1 MGTFGVFILYHHFE
15 KNYQPLTKDEKQ
27 DDFSKSCS
35 FGRKAQSS
43 ITFEPSFSLRNIC
56 KWSSKSENITCRKG
70 STWTRDCMCFRSH
83 PDVGFISLRRIEDTK
98 HDNIIDM
105 NSRCSTCSKTN
116 YIQTLYMIM
125 GHGILLLSD
134 WHQQPLEYIKKELS
148 CARKRK

>member
-56 KWSSKSENITCRKG
+56 KWSSKSENATWRKD
-70 STWTRDCMCFRSH
+70 SAWTDYCMRLRCY
-83 PDVGFISLRRIEDTK
+83 PDVDFIPLKRIQRRVRSGRIIEDTK

-105 NSRCSTCSKTN
+105 NSRCSACSKTN
-116 YIQTLYMIM
+116 YIQTLYMKS
-125 GHGILLLSD
+125 GH
-134 WHQQPLEYIKKELS
+134 
-148 CARKRK
+148 